1 MIDISPA
8 LAPSSVFI
16 MNRHDSGFNETWQP
30 KDLGLETNP
39 ATNRSKVAATRPRKS
54 KNTSPNVS
62 ISDSPNMDMQRPA
75 SEKPSPLDRK
85 QPSTRRKSIASNS
98 SNSTNTRRRG
108 YDSIPS
114 SRRTSCTIVDP
125 SRPARHYRIK
135 SSQTCPTAN
144 RDIDDMLALHFRSCS
159 LFQNPSYQAAAPTL
173 AMSGKGHSANTDFVS
188 RPVTAPHINDSLPNS
203 PLTKEIEDTVAP
215 AQLPDTTMHWM
226 SPRTRKTQYERID
239 RANTG
244 LRGLFKRVVPRCVS
258 GPPTQTF
265 YENDKSDVGS
275 VRRFRMDMSEDD
287 EVEDEKDNAALRMQR
302 RKLTRTM
309 TKKPEPK
316 KKLWGCF

>member
-1 MIDISPA
+1 
-8 LAPSSVFI
+8 
-16 MNRHDSGFNETWQP
+16 MNRHDSGFNEALQP
-30 KDLGLETNP
+30 HHPGAYANT
-39 ATNRSKVAATRPRKS
+39 TFHTSKTVPTRQCQT
-54 KNTSPNVS
+54 KNTSPVVS
-62 ISDSPNMDMQRPA
+62 KSNSSSMDIQRPA
-75 SEKPSPLDRK
+75 SEKPSPSDRK
-85 QPSTRRKSIASNS
+85 QPRARRKSIASNS

-108 YDSIPS
+108 HESIPS

-144 RDIDDMLALHFRSCS
+144 REIDDVLALHFRSCS
-159 LFQNPSYQAAAPTL
+159 LFQNPSYQSAAPTL
-173 AMSGKGHSANTDFVS
+173 AISRNGHSAATDFGS
-188 RPVTAPHINDSLPNS
+188 RPVTAPHINDSLPIF
-203 PLTKEIEDTVAP
+203 PPTKEIEDTAAP

-244 LRGLFKRVVPRCVS
+244 FRGLLRRVVPRCVS
-258 GPPTQTF
+258 GPPTQSF
-265 YENDKSDVGS
+265 YENDKSDAGS

-287 EVEDEKDNAALRMQR
+287 DDDVEEEKGNAALRMQR
-302 RKLTRTM
+302 RKLTRT
-309 TKKPEPK
+309 TTQKLEPK